1 MTGFSAAGTIVLA
14 TADMFFKIARSK
26 TRTFHLTEGDPLM
39 QPNIHAHRAHALR
52 RNATALSAALAVCL
66 ALAFPASGFAA
77 SPAQPAADAPKTSSK
92 ASKKEKVVFQ
102 VSDADPTKWNLALNN
117 MQNVQQAL
125 GKDKVDVELVVYG
138 PGLGMLKAES
148 TAGNR
153 VNDAV
158 ADGVKVVACEVTMK
172 AMKLTKDDML
182 GSVGYVPGGVIE
194 LMKRQKEGYA
204 YIRP

>member
-1 MTGFSAAGTIVLA
+1 
-14 TADMFFKIARSK
+14 
-26 TRTFHLTEGDPLM
+26 M
-39 QPNIHAHRAHALR
+39 QSHMHAHRGHAIH
-52 RNATALSAALAVCL
+52 RNAAILSAALALSL
-66 ALAFPASGFAA
+66 ALAFPAYSYAA
-77 SPAQPAADAPKTSSK
+77 NDANVKAATQSTN
-92 ASKKEKVVFQ
+92 KKEKVVFQ

-117 MQNVQQAL
+117 MKNVQEAL
-125 GKDKVDVELVVYG
+125 GKEKVDIELVVYG
-138 PGLGMLKAES
+138 PGIGMLKAES

-172 AMKLTKDDML
+172 AQKLTKDDML

-194 LMKRQKEGYA
+194 LMKKQKQGYA